1 MSEQSWVAQAGHC
14 DFPIVRVAGG
24 TLLKAEQERRNCWI
38 RRGALAAL
46 CALAMALPMVMAGCA
61 TQGDLLRVEE
71 DVASLKRGGR
81 TGADPFKRIAQLS
94 SDIDVL
100 RQEVRDLQGE
110 LELARKEAA
119 DALAEVHKTRTAVA
133 QGAMGTAGGAGGAAA
148 ADYIGS
154 GSIGSGSIG
163 SGSMG
168 SGSSG
173 SSRSGVGGGDPGV
186 ATDAGVPATGR
197 AGGSPD
203 QEVAT
208 YQKALETWQGD
219 NFKGCIDQFT
229 GFLQVYPSSSY
240 ADDAAYW
247 LADCTYSSKEYK
259 RAVVRFNAVV
269 NVYPDSPKAP
279 DALYRQGESLLKL
292 GPKFHEAARTVFKR
306 VEKEYPDSPR
316 AAEAKRQLD
325 TLGAGPA

>member
-1 MSEQSWVAQAGHC
+1 MSEKYWVTSAAG
-14 DFPIVRVAGG
+14 AGLC
-24 TLLKAEQERRNCWI
+24 LLM
-38 RRGALAAL
+38 LS
-46 CALAMALPMVMAGCA
+46 AGCV
-61 TQGDLLRVEE
+61 TQGDFLRLEE
-71 DVASLKRGGR
+71 DVTAMKRTGR
-81 TGADPFKRIAQLS
+81 TGADPFARIAQLS

-119 DALAEVHKTRTAVA
+119 DALAEVRKTRTAVA
-133 QGAMGTAGGAGGAAA
+133 QGSLGRTAGGAAA
-148 ADYIGS
+148 ADYGA
-154 GSIGSGSIG
+154 GA
-163 SGSMG
+163 
-168 SGSSG
+168 GSSASGG
-173 SSRSGVGGGDPGV
+173 SAGEMAAAGAG
-186 ATDAGVPATGR
+186 AGVVLDSGTPSAGQ

-203 QEVAT
+203 QELST
-208 YQKALETWQGD
+208 YQKALDTWRTD

-247 LADCTYSSKEYK
+247 LADCTYSDKEYK

-306 VEKEYPDSPR
+306 VQKEYPDSPR
-316 AAEAKRQLD
+316 AGEAKRQLD
-325 TLGAGPA
+325 TIGAGAGPA